1 MPPAASLNAFTRL
14 KNLVS
19 AAVGFDV
26 TGTESLNV
34 AAEAGVPQTV
44 GEKTVSSMR
53 LEQTPVYAYYSYDVY
68 FGLSRVATG
77 MAKRLVG
84 ACFQRSFATGL
95 MANCSGFAPGVEL
108 GPGICK
114 STPGPS

>member
-1 MPPAASLNAFTRL
+1 MTGPLPPAASLNAFTRL

-68 FGLSRVATG
+68 FGQSRVATG

-84 ACFQRSFATGL
+84 ACFQRSFAYRFDG
-95 MANCSGFAPGVEL
+95 
-108 GPGICK
+108 
-114 STPGPS
+114 